1 MNALE
6 VKDVS
11 FRYPIGDENV
21 LENISFSVKPGEF
34 VAILGANGVG
44 KTTLC
49 NILRGFI
56 PRFHVGGDFTGRVM
70 VEERDIADLTMAEL
84 ALKIGFVF
92 QNPFIQ
98 NSGVKKTVREEV
110 AFGLENLGT
119 PKDEMKSRVDQM
131 IALLKIDDLKDK
143 HPAELS
149 GGQRQRVALASVLV
163 MNPHILIIDEPTSQL
178 DPLGTE
184 EVFEIIK
191 IMKEQN
197 KTIILVEHKIDLISE
212 YADRVLLLNNKQ
224 LILDDTVEKV
234 LSKPDVRDYG
244 INIPRVTQV
253 AMSYQQQRN
262 KKLDFLPVKI
272 EQARE
277 LFKKYI

>member
-56 PRFHVGGDFTGRVM
+56 PRFHVGGDFAGRVM

-234 LSKPDVRDYG
+234 LSKPGVRDYG

-253 AMSYQQQRN
+253 AMSYQQQKN
-262 KKLDFLPVKI
+262 KQLDYLPVKI

>member
-253 AMSYQQQRN
+253 AMSYQQQKN
-262 KKLDFLPVKI
+262 KQLDYLPVKI